1 MSVSKPAVRVDV
13 AGWVPGEHIAAARL
27 IATTMANRPPRPAR
41 ARMERSFYD
50 HANLTRSPTTPTI
63 WTLITMGRL
72 GLPQLVTLFAA
83 ILVIR
88 WIFNRRG
95 VS

>member
-1 MSVSKPAVRVDV
+1 
-13 AGWVPGEHIAAARL
+13 
-27 IATTMANRPPRPAR
+27 
-41 ARMERSFYD
+41 
-50 HANLTRSPTTPTI
+50 
-63 WTLITMGRL
+63 MGPF

-83 ILVIR
+83 ILVIW